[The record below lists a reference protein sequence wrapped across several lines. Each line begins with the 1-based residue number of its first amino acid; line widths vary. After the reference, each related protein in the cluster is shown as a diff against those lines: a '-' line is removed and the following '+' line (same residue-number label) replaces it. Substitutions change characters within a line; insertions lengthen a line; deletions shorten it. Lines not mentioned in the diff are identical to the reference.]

1 MGKVN
6 VDKSQVVA
14 PATETTRSRNEST
27 EKSVARRATVRGT
40 RARSQ
45 RSIEPSP
52 DVTASSKIHQLSEL
66 NRQIRSAGASS
77 PGEVERLS
85 HRRDA
90 LLAELDAVASV
101 DVITQSDGT
110 VRVRTQEGNLLV
122 DALSP
127 SSEEPV
133 GDIAPPPPLSGESAS
148 HAESQPDPVAQ
159 VAAVAAYDRVARSDS
174 GDNQA
179 PPVAE
184 AVASNSAMMARSPA
198 EEIPVPESPSVA
210 VVARSAEVSS
220 GQTGI
225 SLVDQAQNIEAK
237 VEILNRVEVA
247 LAKTST
253 ALSSVQSHQDDVNA
267 ILG

>member
-14 PATETTRSRNEST
+14 PATETSRSRNEST
-27 EKSVARRATVRGT
+27 EKSAARRATVRGT

-52 DVTASSKIHQLSEL
+52 DVTASSKIQQLSEL
-66 NRQIRSAGASS
+66 NRQIRSAGTSS
-77 PGEVERLS
+77 PRDVERLS

-101 DVITQSDGT
+101 DVTTQADGT

-122 DALSP
+122 DALAP
-127 SSEEPV
+127 SGEPA
-133 GDIAPPPPLSGESAS
+133 GDIAPPPPLPGESA
-148 HAESQPDPVAQ
+148 ARAAPEPDPVAQ
-159 VAAVAAYDRVARSDS
+159 VAAVAAYDRVARSAP
-174 GDNQA
+174 GDTQA
-179 PPVAE
+179 PPVAKSVE
-184 AVASNSAMMARSPA
+184 SSSAVMAPA
-198 EEIPVPESPSVA
+198 EELPVPESPSVA
-210 VVARSAEVSS
+210 VVARSSEVSS

-225 SLVDQAQNIEAK
+225 PLVDQAQNLEAK

-247 LAKTST
+247 LAKSST
-253 ALSSVQSHQDDVNA
+253 ALGSVQSHQDDVNA